1 MRIVLSSLNLWIMRI
16 NRRKLVG
23 LLAALALLPGPSA
36 WADRGR
42 GRGRGG
48 HDEDDYED
56 AYKARRS
63 GDILPFSAILT
74 EVRAAFPGEV
84 VGVEF
89 EREDGKAIYEVKVL
103 QDNGRYLEVYVDAR
117 TGIVTKV
124 EGK

>member
-1 MRIVLSSLNLWIMRI
+1 MRI

-23 LLAALALLPGPSA
+23 LLAVLALLPGPYA

-56 AYKARRS
+56 AYKARQS
-63 GDILPFSAILT
+63 GDILPLSEILT
-74 EVRAAFPGEV
+74 KVRAAFPGEV

-89 EREDGKAIYEVKVL
+89 EREDGEAIYEVKVL
-103 QDNGRYLEVYVDAR
+103 QDNGRYLEIYVDAR

-124 EGK
+124 EGQ